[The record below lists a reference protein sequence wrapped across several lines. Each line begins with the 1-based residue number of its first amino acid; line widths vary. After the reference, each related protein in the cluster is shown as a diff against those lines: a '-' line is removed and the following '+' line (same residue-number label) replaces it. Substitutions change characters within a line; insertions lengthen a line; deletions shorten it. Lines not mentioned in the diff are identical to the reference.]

1 MVLLQVY
8 MSSFG
13 FKWCELHIFELN
25 KNYNIY
31 PSFLFYGVTLSAE
44 MRDKWP
50 TPKHKIPFQIWFFVS
65 IYMKTVQKRR
75 YS

>member
-1 MVLLQVY
+1 MVVLQEY

-13 FKWCELHIFELN
+13 FKRCELHIFELN

-50 TPKHKIPFQIWFFVS
+50 TPKQNSFSDLIFWFDL
-65 IYMKTVQKRR
+65 YEDWTKATL
-75 YS
+75 